1 MQEAEAEGLYIYDKR
16 IMIPANHLF
25 SNFTLEEAAMLKL
38 IFSVEHDIV
47 PIKFLIPYYYLAIK
61 KSSDKVYRYMYFK

>member
-1 MQEAEAEGLYIYDKR
+1 MRQRLKGYI

-47 PIKFLIPYYYLAIK
+47 PIKLLIPYYYLANK
-61 KSSDKVYRYMYFK
+61 